1 MSNRGREQAH
11 ALASALATQR
21 FTHAYASDLER
32 AWETAGIIAGAQPPL
47 AVTPDQRL
55 REFDF
60 GQWEGLTWTQIV
72 ERWPELLEREATQA
86 RLYEPPG
93 GERFEAV
100 VARVGAFLSDARTL
114 GEGAN
119 VLAVAHAGTLH
130 AALAALRP
138 DGVDPL
144 GVVFGTASFTRI
156 AMEGAR
162 ARIITLNDVHHLD
175 STP

>member
-1 MSNRGREQAH
+1 MSDRGREQAL
-11 ALASALATQR
+11 ALASALAPQR
-21 FTHAYASDLER
+21 FTHAYASDLMR
-32 AWETAGIIAGAQPPL
+32 ARETAGIIAAAQPPL
-47 AVTPDQRL
+47 TVTPEQRL

-60 GQWEGLTWTQIV
+60 GRWEGLTWAQIV
-72 ERWPELLEREATQA
+72 ERWPELLEREPTQA

-100 VARVGAFLSDARTL
+100 VARVGAFLSDARAL
-114 GEGAN
+114 GDDAN
-119 VLAVAHAGTLH
+119 VLAVGHAGTLH

-138 DGVDPL
+138 GGVDPL
-144 GVVFGTASFTRI
+144 GVVFSTASFTRI
-156 AMEGAR
+156 AMEGEH